1 MGYIPDDIVERIK
14 AESDILS
21 VVSGFVTLKKAGKDY
36 RGICPFHQ
44 EKTPSFYVIPAKGF
58 YHCFGCGAGGNA
70 VNFIMAHERL
80 DYPEALRFLAE
91 KAGITIPETTSAR
104 KSDFEALYEALA
116 LAGSYYAKS
125 LRDGSGNGAHEY
137 LRSRGIA
144 DEIMRTF
151 SIGYAPPGWDG
162 FVKHASSKGIAT
174 AILERVGLA
183 IKKESYYDRFRNR
196 LMVPIKTV
204 SGRIVGFGGRVLP
217 GDDGPKY
224 INSPETEVY
233 KKGKILFGLDISRDY
248 IREENLA
255 IVVEGYFDL
264 IALHQY
270 GIKNVVAVSGT
281 GFTPDQAQLLAR
293 FCEQIVLLYD
303 SDSAG
308 IKAAFRACGVL
319 YDSGVEPRLVRLPK
333 GHDPDSF
340 VREHGSKA
348 LSTLITGGVDV
359 IDFVCGGIQGRF
371 SDQSLARQAKIIQGL
386 AESARLIRDPLRRN
400 LLIKKISQKFDLA
413 VGTIESQIQPLPQ
426 AGKTEP
432 REKPIGR
439 EKPEREFLAFLL
451 SHPDLIEQCHGVVES
466 ALFIDQNNARLFEMM
481 IALNDLGRPV
491 VLSGIFDRL
500 DDEGLR
506 RRLAEIAVIEPTNGD
521 DAVHFQEYIRAFKT
535 IAFKKRKEELKS
547 QLSEAESLAQE
558 ERVQQLTRE
567 LRDLQTRG
575 GYE

>member
-21 VVSGFVTLKKAGKDY
+21 VVSGFVTLKKIGKDY
-36 RGICPFHQ
+36 RGLCPFHQ

-80 DYPEALRFLAE
+80 DYPEALRYLAE
-91 KAGITIPETTSAR
+91 KAGITIPETTNGR
-104 KSDFEALYEALA
+104 KSDFETLYEVLA

-125 LRDGSGNGAHEY
+125 LRDGSGKGALEY

-144 DEIMRTF
+144 DETTRTF
-151 SIGYAPPGWDG
+151 GIGYAPPGWDG
-162 FVKHASSKGIAT
+162 LIKSTDSKGIGT

-183 IKKESYYDRFRNR
+183 IKKENYYDRFRNR

-204 SGRIVGFGGRVLP
+204 SGRTVGFGGRVLP

-233 KKGKILFGLDISRDY
+233 KKGKILFGLDISKDY
-248 IREENLA
+248 IREENQA

-281 GFTPDQAQLLAR
+281 GFTPEQAQLLAR

-319 YDSGVEPRLVRLPK
+319 YNSGVEPNLVRLPK

-340 VREHGSKA
+340 VREHGPKA
-348 LSTLITGGVDV
+348 LLTLISGGVDV
-359 IDFVCGGIQGRF
+359 IDFVYGGLRGRF

-386 AESARLIRDPLRRN
+386 AETAEQIQDPLRRG
-400 LLIKKISQKFDLA
+400 LLIKKISEKFDLGA
-413 VGTIESQIQPLPQ
+413 GTIESQIRQVPRVSE
-426 AGKTEP
+426 KEITERP
-432 REKPIGR
+432 VGR

-451 SHPDLIEQCHGVVES
+451 SHPDLIDECRGVVEPS
-466 ALFIDQNNARLFEMM
+466 LFIDQNNAQLFEM
-481 IALNDLGRPV
+481 IASLNDLGRPV
-491 VLSGIFDRL
+491 AVSAMFDGIY
-500 DDEGLR
+500 DEGLR
-506 RRLAEIAVIEPTNGD
+506 RRLSEIAVIEHPNGD
-521 DAVHFQEYIRAFKT
+521 EKVHFQEYMRAFKT
-535 IAFKKRKEELKS
+535 IALKKRKEELRG
-547 QLSEAESLAQE
+547 QISEAESLADE
-558 ERVQQLTRE
+558 KRVQQLTRE

>member
-21 VVSGFVTLKKAGKDY
+21 IVSGFVTLKKIGKDY
-36 RGICPFHQ
+36 RGLCPFHQ
-44 EKTPSFYVIPAKGF
+44 EKTASFYVIPAKGF

-80 DYPEALRFLAE
+80 DYPEALRYLAE
-91 KAGITIPETTSAR
+91 KAGITIPETTNGR
-104 KSDFEALYEALA
+104 KSDFETLYEALA
-116 LAGSYYAKS
+116 LAGSYYSKS
-125 LRDGSGNGAHEY
+125 LRDGSGNGALEY

-151 SIGYAPPGWDG
+151 GIGYAPPGWDG
-162 FVKHASSKGIAT
+162 LIKFSASKAVGT

-233 KKGKILFGLDISRDY
+233 KKGKTLFGLDISKDY
-248 IREENLA
+248 IREENQA
-255 IVVEGYFDL
+255 VVVEGYFDL

-270 GIKNVVAVSGT
+270 GIRNVVAASGT

-319 YDSGVEPRLVRLPK
+319 YNSGIEPNLVRLPK

-340 VREHGSKA
+340 VREHGAKA
-348 LSTLITGGVDV
+348 LQTLISGGVDV
-359 IDFVCGGIQGRF
+359 IDFVYGGLQGRF

-386 AESARLIRDPLRRN
+386 AETAELILDPLRRG
-400 LLIKKISQKFDLA
+400 LLIKKISEKFDLA
-413 VGTIESQIQPLPQ
+413 AGTIESQIRRVPQ
-426 AGKTEP
+426 AG
-432 REKPIGR
+432 EKEIAERPIGR

-451 SHPDLIEQCHGVVES
+451 SHPDLIDECRSVVEPS
-466 ALFIDQNNARLFEMM
+466 LFIDQNSAQLFELMTS
-481 IALNDLGRPV
+481 LNDLGQPV
-491 VLSGIFDRL
+491 AVSGMFDRIE
-500 DDEGLR
+500 DEGLR
-506 RRLAEIAVIEPTNGD
+506 RRLSEIAVIEHPNGNEK
-521 DAVHFQEYIRAFKT
+521 VHFQEYMRAFKT
-535 IAFKKRKEELKS
+535 IALKKRKEELRG
-547 QLSEAESLAQE
+547 QISEAESLADE
-558 ERVQQLTRE
+558 KRVQQLTRE